1 MRRRDLR
8 ALLSEVVFFSSCLA
22 GKSPRIDAA
31 ARFGMRHHIDET
43 KLLMAAL
50 PARDEMELHAKLA
63 GLHERRPLVS
73 DNLNFRPMLEA
84 GARADISR
92 LNSKI
97 RPNGF
102 SIGRCRNSIA
112 RLHWSHPRAF
122 LAARS
127 PDAKAQLAEIR
138 RGQVSAGA

>member
-1 MRRRDLR
+1 MPSDEPFDPDDARAVFDRLSLLDEQLQHLHWMSMRRRDLR
-8 ALLSEVVFFSSCLA
+8 TLLSEVVFYSSCLA
-22 GKSPRIDAA
+22 GKSPCIDAA

-63 GLHERRPLVS
+63 GLHERQPLVS

-92 LNSKI
+92 LNLKNPPKWILDWALS
-97 RPNGF
+97 
-102 SIGRCRNSIA
+102 
-112 RLHWSHPRAF
+112 
-122 LAARS
+122 
-127 PDAKAQLAEIR
+127 
-138 RGQVSAGA
+138 